1 MIRFEH
7 SKRGTMIEAN
17 GDLVTLCA
25 EVALLTKLLYEQLE
39 RDDVKTEFR
48 EYIQRIMESGSPTW
62 EEVNFPTQLFVRSNL
77 KLS

>member
-48 EYIQRIMESGSPTW
+48 EYIDRKSTRLNSSHSP
-62 EEVNFPTQLFVRSNL
+62 
-77 KLS
+77 